1 MQRLLAIAIQLFDCL
16 SIVFKFVRFVHV
28 VRFVDEFM
36 TFMKWGEWKPRKMN
50 LTQGVIWYQIFCHFY
65 ESKMMWATFLLSLSA
80 CLCVSRTNSFKCTLT
95 TEMGLISNLFPVS
108 LFIAIFLTYFLIS
121 YFDCSLYTFLS
132 STEGEYQWG
141 WKLIYFLVCLEV
153 IEMRSTNWTT

>member
-16 SIVFKFVRFVHV
+16 SIVFKFVRVVHV

-65 ESKMMWATFLLSLSA
+65 ESKMMWATYKADIFVEFECMFV
-80 CLCVSRTNSFKCTLT
+80 CLTHQFIQMHVDNWNGIDFQFVSR
-95 TEMGLISNLFPVS
+95 
-108 LFIAIFLTYFLIS
+108 
-121 YFDCSLYTFLS
+121 
-132 STEGEYQWG
+132 
-141 WKLIYFLVCLEV
+141 
-153 IEMRSTNWTT
+153 